1 MPNESQNAR
10 SFLEDRRTAVLAE
23 LRRLAPEL
31 INEFLKLNAAI
42 AAMDETAETVVDEY
56 YGFRKPLDAIG
67 AYLDKKGK
75 PAPRRTIAKVLEE
88 GGFARGQVQRPFW
101 NVLSAIDYH
110 LEQSKSEKKRFVE
123 INGLL
128 GKVEWPEEMFK

>member
-1 MPNESQNAR
+1 MPNEIKSAR
-10 SFLEDRRTAVLAE
+10 SFLADREAALITE
-23 LRRLAPEL
+23 LRRDKPDVF
-31 INEFLKLNAAI
+31 NEYLKIRAAI
-42 AAMDETAETVVDEY
+42 EAMDATAETGVDEY
-56 YGFRKPLDAIG
+56 YGFRKPLDAIE

-110 LEQSKSEKKRFVE
+110 LEQAKSEKRFVE
-123 INGLL
+123 INGLI
-128 GKVEWPEEMFK
+128 GKAEWPEEMFRD